1 MAKDK
6 IILTKQGFEELEKKL
21 EYLKTEKRSEISD
34 QIKVAR
40 EFGDLS
46 ENAEYDEA
54 KNEQARVEAEI
65 VDIQNMIKDAEIV
78 DESTIDTT
86 KVNVGAFVKVY
97 DKEFDEEIEYQ
108 IVGSAEVDLAKNKIS
123 NECPVGEALIGG
135 KVGEKVSVDAPSGT
149 LVLEIK
155 DIHR

>member
-6 IILTKQGFEELEKKL
+6 IILTAKGFKDLEEKL
-21 EYLKTEKRSEISD
+21 EYMKTTKRSEIAD

-54 KNEQARVEAEI
+54 KNEQARVETEIAE
-65 VDIQNMIKDAEIV
+65 IQNMIKDAEIV
-78 DESTIDTT
+78 DESSIDTT
-86 KVNVGAFVKVY
+86 KVNVGAVVKVF
-97 DKEFDEEIEYQ
+97 DKEFKEEIEYQ

-123 NECPVGEALIGG
+123 NECPVGDALIGK
-135 KVGEKVSVDAPSGT
+135 KVGDKVSVDAPGGK
-149 LVLEIK
+149 LVLQII

>member
-1 MAKDK
+1 MAKEK
-6 IILTKQGFEELEKKL
+6 AILTKKGFDELELKL
-21 EYLKTEKRSEISD
+21 EYLKTTKRSEISD

-54 KNEQARVEAEI
+54 KNEQARVETEI
-65 VDIQNMIKDAEIV
+65 VEIETMLKDAEIV
-78 DESTIDTT
+78 DEKTIDVT
-86 KVNVGAFVKVY
+86 KVNVGAVVKVY

-123 NECPVGEALIGG
+123 NECPVGYALIGK
-135 KVGEKVSVDAPSGT
+135 KVGDKVRVEAPGGD
-149 LVLEIK
+149 LILKII